1 MGSDGKGKG
10 RKVKL
15 EKVSVSQ
22 IAAFDSTQPAGCP
35 RRWWFRYVDGRKE
48 PETVAKARG
57 TDFHKEIEH
66 YLLTGEDV
74 LRPEVRVGKHL
85 IDRTDSQLIEVSIP
99 HSTTK
104 GSIGLLF
111 PDDSTQTYT
120 QLVGRVDRFD
130 EGSLHL
136 DGEGNA
142 VLDGFPEILDWKTTS
157 SIAAYAK
164 SGAQLATDPQMI
176 GYASALFR
184 PDGVQ
189 GIVSDSV
196 THVRLSH
203 VYFQTRGARAAAK
216 RTIVASREHV
226 TEGYHRL
233 CEVVD
238 DMRKVARLPVVDDVP
253 KNLSA
258 CSAYGGCPHAAYCPK
273 TSAEALRGIWSKT
286 DMSLLTH
293 MKKSTLVPHAAAQQ
307 IAPPAIPV
315 APAATLT
322 PVAAPNAAQAAR
334 AAALRA
340 ELQALEQQSAEESD
354 DATCEA
360 CGEDLTIHNL
370 SRLQD
375 GTIRHIGCKSAPAPI
390 TPPDQPPI
398 TQRFEPVPAESIAAL
413 PPAARAAAEAAPPPA
428 PVEKRRPGR
437 PRKAPAPA
445 GQVAEHTVPA
455 AVPVQEIRK
464 VDPVTAAA
472 EAQDV
477 ADAREGASRVQIPE
491 AALEPV
497 REARE
502 ATVREVAESREI
514 LRQACDHM
522 DRRLARLNLSEHV
535 AEQTEVRT
543 FGPFNILLLD
553 CCVELPGANGRPDVL
568 DLGPELDGYAQSLA
582 QKHNAAELRCAPSD
596 GPLSYGKWQGALTAV
611 LRECFKVPATH
622 RVFTLRTRGDAVRE
636 LAAAAIAHKFDL
648 VVWGG
653 R

>member
-1 MGSDGKGKG
+1 
-10 RKVKL
+10 VKL

-22 IAAFDSTQPAGCP
+22 IAAFDPTQSAGCP

-48 PETVAKARG
+48 PETAAKARG

-85 IDRTDSQLIEVSIP
+85 IDRGVSQIVEAQIPGGDLIHLGLTFPWNDGAAWPVRE
-99 HSTTK
+99 ST
-104 GSIGLLF
+104 LL
-111 PDDSTQTYT
+111 T
-120 QLVGRVDRFD
+120 GRVDRIDF
-130 EGSLHL
+130 GGTHL
-136 DGEGNA
+136 DGEGNPID
-142 VLDGFPEILDWKTTS
+142 DGFPEILDWKTTS
-157 SIAAYAK
+157 SITAYAK

-176 GYASALFR
+176 GYASALLR
-184 PDGVQ
+184 PDDPDELQ
-189 GIVSDSV
+189 PVSQAQF
-196 THVRLSH
+196 VRLSH
-203 VYFQTRGARAAAK
+203 VYFQTKGVRAAAK
-216 RTIVASREHV
+216 RTIVVSRDHV
-226 TEGYHRL
+226 FQGYHRL
-233 CEVVD
+233 CGVVD
-238 DMRKVARLPVVDDVP
+238 DMRKVASLPVVDDVP

-286 DMSLLTH
+286 DMSLLNH
-293 MKKSTLVPHAAAQQ
+293 MRKPTPSATPAAQQ
-307 IAPPAIPV
+307 IAPPATPAHV
-315 APAATLT
+315 PQTPAPAA
-322 PVAAPNAAQAAR
+322 APAPTAQDR
-334 AAALRA
+334 AALLRA
-340 ELQALEQQSAEESD
+340 ELAKLEQESESAADD

-370 SRLQD
+370 SRLPD

-398 TQRFEPVPAESIAAL
+398 VQRFEPVPAESIATL

-445 GQVAEHTVPA
+445 AQAAEHTAPAVVPS
-455 AVPVQEIRK
+455 E
-464 VDPVTAAA
+464 TAAYS
-472 EAQDV
+472 EEIKTSGLGV
-477 ADAREGASRVQIPE
+477 SVPE
-491 AALEPV
+491 AVEQFREAWPEVKKAAAPESSEARQLRENLEASDV
-497 REARE
+497 SEARE
-502 ATVREVAESREI
+502 AFRQTLCREQIE
-514 LRQACDHM
+514 
-522 DRRLARLNLSEHV
+522 AR
-535 AEQTEVRT
+535 A

-553 CCVELPGANGRPDVL
+553 CCLELPGANGRPDVF

-596 GPLSYGKWQGALTAV
+596 GPLAYGKWQGALTAV

-653 R
+653 S